1 MSSSISRKR
10 ALVEA
15 QIDISDA
22 FLPSS
27 SPGPALKKRRL
38 LPAAPK
44 RRVVAKVAAAD
55 DRPEPRGQPEV
66 WAEVC
71 SISELLMVSLTVA

>member
-10 ALVEA
+10 TLVEE
-15 QIDISDA
+15 QIDNSHSS
-22 FLPSS
+22 LPSS

-44 RRVVAKVAAAD
+44 RRVAAKVAEAD

-71 SISELLMVSLTVA
+71 SISGLVMVSLIVV

>member
-10 ALVEA
+10 TLVQE
-15 QIDISDA
+15 QIDDFKA

-27 SPGPALKKRRL
+27 NQGPALKKRRL

-44 RRVVAKVAAAD
+44 RRVAAKVAEAD
-55 DRPEPRGQPEV
+55 DRPEPRGQPKV

-71 SISELLMVSLTVA
+71 SISGLVMVSLILA